1 MDLVGIATVPNCV
14 EKAGGPTRRVS
25 KSRLQLAN
33 ILLRRL
39 HHELDLGQVLILL
52 EKIFFDVGCQLRCDG
67 DFEFLACRFGGLAEG
82 IGDRLRVA
90 AQRLSVLRQ
99 DVDLKCP
106 NALPSQVDYE
116 AIRQVRDLAFD
127 DPPLLSVRGSNGWRQ
142 CLSFISRSGILFPA
156 RLYPF
161 QALPEM
167 ISDHA
172 HKAGRHFVLCYGRKT
187 CKSAH
192 SEAEDRP
199 RRRPTNK
206 YRQ

>member
-1 MDLVGIATVPNCV
+1 LQVGN
-14 EKAGGPTRRVS
+14 
-25 KSRLQLAN
+25 N
-33 ILLRRL
+33 LLRRL
-39 HHELDLGQVLILL
+39 HNELNLGEVLILL
-52 EKIFFDVGCQLRCDG
+52 EKTFFDLGRELRRDR
-67 DFEFLACRFGGLAEG
+67 DFEFLACCFGGLGEG

-90 AQRLSVLRQ
+90 AQRLSGGRQ
-99 DVDLKCP
+99 DLDLKCP
-106 NALPSQVDYE
+106 SGLPAQVDYE

-127 DPPLLSVRGSNGWRQ
+127 DPHLTSVRRSNGWRQ
-142 CLSFISRSGILFPA
+142 FLSFISRSGILFPA

-167 ISDHA
+167 IADHA
-172 HKAGRHFVLCYGRKT
+172 HKAGRRFVLCLRRKT

-199 RRRPTNK
+199 RRGPTNK